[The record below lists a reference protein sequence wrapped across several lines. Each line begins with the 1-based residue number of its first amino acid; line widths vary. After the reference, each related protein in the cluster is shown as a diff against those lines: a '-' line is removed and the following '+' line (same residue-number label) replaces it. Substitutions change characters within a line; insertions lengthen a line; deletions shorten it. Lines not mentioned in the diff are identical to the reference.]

1 LAAFHWSH
9 ISALKRRGAE
19 ADHKELENRYIYHFS
34 QIWDD
39 KKKKNSFP
47 QLLQD
52 NVPNP
57 NLNYSN
63 LPILFTNRA
72 LGQRE
77 S

>member
-19 ADHKELENRYIYHFS
+19 ADHKELENRYIYQFS

-39 KKKKNSFP
+39 KKKKYSFPQQNSFP

-57 NLNYSN
+57 NLNYSQ
-63 LPILFTNRA
+63 PTHPFY
-72 LGQRE
+72 Q
-77 S
+77 